1 MCGRIYDAG
10 MAPYLPGVALALRIG
25 VSTPCMEVSTRG
37 TTVFVPGSLKLYI
50 YGRISD
56 RGVVSYPPRVALAL
70 QTPYWGFHTV
80 RGGIDPGDHRV
91 RLQLLELNM
100 YGRIYGPGMGLYPAR
115 VALALRTPGWG
126 FHHVRGGID
135 PGDHL
140 CRPRFVGVVDVWKD
154 L

>member
-1 MCGRIYDAG
+1 MG
-10 MAPYLPGVALALRIG
+10 
-25 VSTPCMEVSTRG
+25 
-37 TTVFVPGSLKLYI
+37 
-50 YGRISD
+50 
-56 RGVVSYPPRVALAL
+56 SYPIRVALAPGTSGRGL
-70 QTPYWGFHTV
+70 HNV